1 MKLVCLGDSL
11 TYAYGVKRNECWTS
25 ILKKELKV
33 EVINKG
39 ISGDTSAGMLAR
51 VHSDV
56 ILNNPTHVIIMG
68 GTNDF
73 IWNLDVEQPMANL
86 AAIAF
91 QLMGKNIIPVFG
103 LSIPICTEMAQEN
116 WGFTAASFR
125 HINEKLK
132 KLNNLLKIFSK
143 SYNIRLLDFHS
154 FFTGKDGEGKQKY
167 YIDGLHLNAYGNKKI
182 ADIISSYK
190 NVI

>member
-1 MKLVCLGDSL
+1 MKLACLGDSL

-25 ILKKELKV
+25 ILKKKLQV

-51 VHSDV
+51 VYSDI
-56 ILNNPTHVIIMG
+56 ILNSPSHVIIMG

-91 QLMGKNIIPVFG
+91 QLMSKNIIPVFG
-103 LSIPICTEMAQEN
+103 LSIPICTEMAQES
-116 WGFTAASFR
+116 WKFTGVNFCN
-125 HINEKLK
+125 INEKLRR
-132 KLNNLLKIFSK
+132 LNNLLKSFCK
-143 SYNIRLLDFHS
+143 NYNIRFLDFYS
-154 FFTGKDGEGKQKY
+154 FFIRSDGEGKEKY

-182 ADIISSYK
+182 ADIIF
-190 NVI
+190 NVGI